1 MNDLHTEMT
10 LDVRAARA
18 VGGASFIT
26 TSGAYV
32 GTITAAR
39 IYKSKSGAEMLDIDF
54 ESNEGERA
62 HIQMCI
68 YDKEKNPTFQRA
80 IVDSLMTVCRVR
92 SLKAEQRRFKDR
104 QGQEQTGYFFV
115 DLMNKPIGLLI
126 QAGPEEYDVK
136 GEVKTMIRLNL
147 LTPFDA
153 HSRQNAAEI
162 LDQGEAR
169 AVDARLKNL
178 KDKPLKKIAPRAS
191 NGFESAPAPRGGYEA
206 APATIPQAAPSGDF
220 SPDDIPF

>member
-1 MNDLHTEMT
+1 MLHTEMT
-10 LDVRAARA
+10 LNVKAARA

-39 IYKSKSGAEMLDIDF
+39 IYESKSGAEMLDIDF

-62 HIQMCI
+62 HMSMCI
-68 YDKEKNPTFQRA
+68 YDKEGKETFSRA
-80 IVDSLMTVCRVR
+80 ILDSLMTVCRVR

-104 QGQEQTGYFFV
+104 QGNEQVGYFFV
-115 DLMNKPIGLLI
+115 DLMNKPLGLVI
-126 QAGPEEYDVK
+126 QAGPEEYNVN

-153 HSRQNAAEI
+153 RTRQNAAEI
-162 LDQGEAR
+162 LDQAEAK
-169 AVDARLKNL
+169 AVDAKLKNL
-178 KDKPLKKIAPRAS
+178 KDKPLKKIAPRA

-206 APATIPQAAPSGDF
+206 APAPIPQAAPAGDF

>member
-1 MNDLHTEMT
+1 MLHTEMT
-10 LDVRAARA
+10 LNVKAARS

-39 IYKSKSGAEMLDIDF
+39 IYESKSGAEMLDIDF

-62 HIQMCI
+62 HMSMCI
-68 YDKEKNPTFQRA
+68 YDKEGKETFSRA
-80 IVDSLMTVCRVR
+80 ILDSLMTVCRVR

-104 QGQEQTGYFFV
+104 QGNEQVGYFFV
-115 DLMNKPIGLLI
+115 DLMNKPLGLVI
-126 QAGPEEYDVK
+126 QAGPEEYNVN

-153 HSRQNAAEI
+153 RTRQNAAEI
-162 LDQGEAR
+162 LDQAEAK
-169 AVDARLKNL
+169 AVDAKLKNL
-178 KDKPLKKIAPRAS
+178 KDKPLKKLVAQSS
-191 NGFESAPAPRGGYEA
+191 NGFESAPAPRNSYA
-206 APATIPQAAPSGDF
+206 SAPAQVPPAPPAGDF
-220 SPDDIPF
+220 SPDEIPF

>member
-1 MNDLHTEMT
+1 MLHTEMT
-10 LDVRAARA
+10 LNVKAARS

-39 IYKSKSGAEMLDIDF
+39 IYESKSGAEMLDIDF

-62 HIQMCI
+62 HMSMCI
-68 YDKEKNPTFQRA
+68 YDKEGKETFSRA
-80 IVDSLMTVCRVR
+80 ILDSLMTVCRVR

-104 QGQEQTGYFFV
+104 QGNEQVGYFFV
-115 DLMNKPIGLLI
+115 DLMNKPLGLVI

-136 GEVKTMIRLNL
+136 GEIKTMIRLNL

-153 HSRQNAAEI
+153 RTRQNAAEI
-162 LDQGEAR
+162 LDQAEAK
-169 AVDARLKNL
+169 AVDAKLKNL
-178 KDKPLKKIAPRAS
+178 KDKPLKKLAAQSS
-191 NGFESAPAPRGGYEA
+191 NGFESAPAPRNSYASAPAQVPPA
-206 APATIPQAAPSGDF
+206 APGGDF
-220 SPDDIPF
+220 SPDEIPF

>member
-1 MNDLHTEMT
+1 MLHTEMT
-10 LDVRAARA
+10 LNVKAARA
-18 VGGASFIT
+18 VGGSSFIT

-39 IYKSKSGAEMLDIDF
+39 IYESKSGAEMLDIDF

-62 HIQMCI
+62 HMSMCI
-68 YDKEKNPTFQRA
+68 YDKEGKETFSRA
-80 IVDSLMTVCRVR
+80 ILDSLMTVCRVR

-104 QGQEQTGYFFV
+104 QGNEQVGYFFV
-115 DLMNKPIGLLI
+115 DLMNKPLGLVI
-126 QAGPEEYDVK
+126 QAGPEEYNVN

-162 LDQGEAR
+162 LDQAEAK
-169 AVDARLKNL
+169 AVDAKLKNL
-178 KDKPLKKIAPRAS
+178 KDKPLKKIALRAS

-206 APATIPQAAPSGDF
+206 APAPIPQAAPAGDF